1 MEEFALLRD
10 FAIIMVVAGAVA
22 LLFRK
27 LRQPPILG
35 YLIAG
40 LIVSP
45 YTLPVSPIVDI
56 HTVKLLSDLG
66 LVLLLF
72 GLGLEFSWSKI
83 RAIGVAVIIIGVV
96 EILTMISV
104 GYGLGRLLGWSRMD
118 AIFLGA
124 ALHIS
129 STVIIMKVLRDL
141 GKLQLLSSKIVMG
154 ILVVEDFA
162 AVVIITLL
170 SGMATT
176 GAADLGSIG
185 FLILKL
191 GIFVAAALGFGTLIV
206 PKIMSF
212 AHQFRSKELLLIT
225 SLGLCFA
232 MAVLSRYLGLSVAA
246 GAFLM
251 GALVGDTRHSEE
263 VSEVISPVRDMFAA
277 LFFVAIGMLI
287 NIGDFKYFIVPA
299 VIVAVVFVLGKIIIN
314 TLATFVC
321 GYDGTTAV
329 QVGMGKA
336 QMGEFSLAIAKVGI
350 DRAVVV
356 APLYPVV
363 ATATA
368 LTSFVAPYIIRSADS
383 AAEFLSKYS
392 PKLLKEYVLG
402 LGDWLQALR
411 RTSSRESEVGRRI
424 RGTIRSIL
432 VDLIIVVTIVG
443 VGTIALQFAEG
454 MARHVHLG
462 VEIIATVLGAVILI
476 LCLPP
481 LVLMWRNVRLLVDD
495 AVKHVLSRRTIT
507 KVWGKDTLRVV
518 LRDSILILS
527 SVLILL
533 WFIPF
538 ISRLIFFGSLALTI
552 PIVLLAITLYMT
564 LIPVRRIHGQL
575 RKTFTQVIFGDQ

>member
-10 FAIIMVVAGAVA
+10 FAIIMVAAGASA

-27 LRQPPILG
+27 LRQPLILG

-45 YTLPVSPIVDI
+45 YTLPISLIADI
-56 HTVKLLSDLG
+56 HTVKILADLG

-83 RAIGVAVIIIGVV
+83 RQIGVVVLIIGVV

-118 AIFLGA
+118 ALFLGA
-124 ALHIS
+124 ALQIS
-129 STVIIMKVLRDL
+129 STVIIMKILRDL
-141 GKLQLLSSKIVMG
+141 GRLQLLSSKIVMG

-162 AVVIITLL
+162 AIVIITLL
-170 SGMATT
+170 SGIATT
-176 GAADLGSIG
+176 GVADLSSIG
-185 FLILKL
+185 SLILKL
-191 GIFVAAALGFGTLIV
+191 GIFVAAALGFGALIV
-206 PKIMSF
+206 PRVMNF
-212 AHQFRSKELLLIT
+212 THQFQSKELLLIT

-232 MAVLSRYLGLSVAA
+232 MAMLSKYLGLSVAA

-251 GALVGDTRHSEE
+251 GALIGDTEHSEE
-263 VSEVISPVRDMFAA
+263 IIETVTPVRDMFAA

-287 NIGDFKYFIVPA
+287 NIGEFSHFIVPA
-299 VIVAVVFVLGKIIIN
+299 LIVSIVFITGKILIN
-314 TLATFVC
+314 TLATFIC
-321 GYDGTTAV
+321 GFDGTTAV

-336 QMGEFSLAIAKVGI
+336 QMGEFSLAISKTGVDSG
-350 DRAVVV
+350 VVV
-356 APLYPVV
+356 APLYPII

-383 AAEFLSKYS
+383 VVEFLSKSS

-402 LGDWLQALR
+402 LGDWLQALH
-411 RTSSRESEVGRRI
+411 RTSSRENEVGRRMK
-424 RGTIRSIL
+424 GTIRAIL
-432 VDLIIVVTIVG
+432 IDLTIVVAIIG
-443 VGTIALQFAEG
+443 VGTVVLQFTEG

-462 VEIIATVLGAVILI
+462 VEIVATVLGTAILV

-481 LVLMWRNVRLLVDD
+481 PVFMWRNVRLLVDD
-495 AVKHVLSRRTIT
+495 TVKHVLSRQKIT
-507 KVWGKDTLRVV
+507 KIWGKNALRVV
-518 LRDSILILS
+518 MRDSILITL
-527 SVLILL
+527 SVLIIL

-538 ISRLIFFGSLALTI
+538 VTRLIFFGSLALTI
-552 PIVLLAITLYMT
+552 PFVLLAITLYMT
-564 LIPVRRIHGQL
+564 LMPMRRIYGQL
-575 RKTFTQVIFGDQ
+575 RRTFTKVIFGDE